1 MKVLDKGFVE
11 LVDYMGSDKRVVQ
24 AARVSTGAAES
35 TDKKDKLLIEYLMI
49 NEHWTPFEKI
59 VFEFHVKCPIFI
71 ARQWFRHRIGS
82 FNEVSG
88 RYKAFEWECYEPEQ
102 WREQGEK
109 RQGGG
114 TDFDFSRNL
123 STKGVFN
130 NALNIAKRT
139 YDLFLD
145 TNVIKEQA
153 RLIMP
158 LTHYT
163 EFYWTVNFR
172 SLANFLTLRSSE
184 DAQKEIQDYANT
196 ILGMLHK
203 MDDLKFTMNIYEKV
217 RIVKQLTIKQ
227 MNVNIDKFILNLQKN
242 IK

>member
-11 LVDYMGSDKRVVQ
+11 LIDHMGSDKRVAQ
-24 AARVSTGAAES
+24 AARVSTGSITSNKE
-35 TDKKDKLLIEYLMI
+35 KDKMLIEYLMI
-49 NEHWTPFEKI
+49 NEHWTPFEKV

-88 RYKAFEWECYEPEQ
+88 RYKVFEWECYEPEQ

-114 TDFDFSRNL
+114 TNFGLAENL
-123 STKGVFN
+123 SIGQ
-130 NALNIAKRT
+130 IAYNSMHVAKET
-139 YDLFLD
+139 YETLINS
-145 TNVIKEQA
+145 NVIKEQA
-153 RLIMP
+153 RIIMP
-158 LTHYT
+158 LAQYT

-184 DAQKEIQDYANT
+184 DAQKEIQDYANA
-196 ILGMLHK
+196 ILQILHN
-203 MDDLKFTMNIYEKV
+203 MDDLKLTMNIYEKV
-217 RIVKQLTIKQ
+217 REIKQLTIKK
-227 MNVNIDKFILNLQKN
+227 MNDSIDEFLESLK
-242 IK
+242 